1 MQHAAGDCRARGAE
15 RREPRPAGEPAG
27 AAGDSADVRERQRGA
42 GEERHRPPVTGE
54 DRARA
59 ERGSGTRTEEHHDI
73 FLVVLIGCQSNL
85 LH

>member
-1 MQHAAGDCRARGAE
+1 MQHAAGDRRARGAE

-42 GEERHRPPVTGE
+42 GEEWHRPPVTGE

-59 ERGSGTRTEEHHDI
+59 KRGSGTRTEEHHDI